1 MTTQTIAPT
10 TEAEVNSSASF
21 GFSCY
26 VTLADTER
34 IIVELSEQ
42 VWDSSLGR
50 YVMSADKKKFQLER
64 LHYRTGRD
72 FDSDE
77 HIAEFDGG
85 IIRGFRKDGA
95 LKFRESY
102 IPRHQYKDV
111 LAQIPDHYHEYA
123 RVAFDV
129 EMAELKQQVETTIKN
144 GLKIND

>member
-10 TEAEVNSSASF
+10 TEAEVNSSTSF

-26 VTLADTER
+26 ITLADTER

-42 VWDSSLGR
+42 VWDSSRGR
-50 YVMSADKKKFQLER
+50 YVLSADKKKFQLER

-72 FDSDE
+72 FDNDE
-77 HIAEFDGG
+77 QVAEFDGG

-129 EMAELKQQVETTIKN
+129 EMEQLRQRVATTIKN